1 VVSFST
7 DAHTHSGCFGEGMAV
22 ATPESIKMVTRFVD
36 SLIPDGGTSYVMA
49 LKKAFLLLKNSPS
62 MLSKE
67 TSNRGMLLSS
77 EYCSYSRQNFK
88 NNYSSPVRIW
98 NSGKYTG
105 CLRKKM
111 CPKIT

>member
-7 DAHTHSGCFGEGMAV
+7 YANTHAGCFGEGMAV
-22 ATPESIKMVTRFVD
+22 ATPEAMKMVISFVD
-36 SLIPDGGTSYVMA
+36 SLKYGGTTQYIRA
-49 LKKAFLLLKNSPS
+49 LQKAFALLKNSPS

-88 NNYSSPVRIW
+88 NYYSSRSE
-98 NSGKYTG
+98 SGIQPNIQG
-105 CLRKKM
+105 VS
-111 CPKIT
+111 P